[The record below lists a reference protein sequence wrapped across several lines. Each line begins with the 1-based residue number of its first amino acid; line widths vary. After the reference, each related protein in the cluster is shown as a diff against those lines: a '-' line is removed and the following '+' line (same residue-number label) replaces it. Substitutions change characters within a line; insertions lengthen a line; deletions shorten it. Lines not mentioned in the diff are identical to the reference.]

1 MIYSGWSSLEYENE
15 IIIDTYSN
23 SINDDNHRN
32 KAEFKAFYGQQIKNR
47 IIPFIHGTNQENM
60 ATFLMN
66 KGGEELVI
74 VVFIHSKWALICV

>member
-1 MIYSGWSSLEYENE
+1 MAKSRVRMNF
-15 IIIDTYSN
+15 
-23 SINDDNHRN
+23 INDDHHRN
-32 KAEFKAFYGQQIKNR
+32 KAEFKAFYGQRIKNR
-47 IIPFIHGTNQENM
+47 IITFIQGTNQVNM